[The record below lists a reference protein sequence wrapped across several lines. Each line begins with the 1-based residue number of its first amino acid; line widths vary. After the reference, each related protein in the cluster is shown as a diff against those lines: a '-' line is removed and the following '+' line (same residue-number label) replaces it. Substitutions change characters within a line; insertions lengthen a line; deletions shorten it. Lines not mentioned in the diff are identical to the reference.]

1 MVIREQE
8 LLERRDGREFFREL
22 ATSGEAYVVF
32 APQIEMAKP
41 DQVAKALVA
50 TQLEDEA
57 AAEGAEGE
65 AEEPPA

>member
-1 MVIREQE
+1 MTDEKIVAALVSETPEPPADAVLNQ
-8 LLERRDGREFFREL
+8 LLENEIVAD
-22 ATSGEAYVVF
+22 
-32 APQIEMAKP
+32 